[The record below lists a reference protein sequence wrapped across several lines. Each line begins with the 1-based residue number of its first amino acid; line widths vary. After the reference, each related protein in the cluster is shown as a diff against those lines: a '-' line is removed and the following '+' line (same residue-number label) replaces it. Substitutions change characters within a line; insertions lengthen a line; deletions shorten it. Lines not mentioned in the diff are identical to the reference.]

1 VCTRLQALYPVPRDT
16 SAHVPTEDAL
26 MSPDASGHSAVA
38 AGAIDYLRTEPSLVV
53 HALRQAANDP
63 GRLAVLDGTS
73 IERFTRGELAARSA
87 LLAARLS
94 ERGIGRGDLVA
105 VAMPSSVWWPVVALG
120 AWRAG
125 AALAPVSPLWTAS
138 ETGRVL
144 AYVRPSIAVA
154 FGESVSVVRGALSA
168 ACHPIDVL
176 VHDVAPETTPCTPL
190 ARLLAS
196 ADGDP
201 LADPEIQ
208 PSDLAAVL
216 LSKVTGGPPKVV
228 RLTHGE
234 LAAVAAAS
242 ANALGILGSFCAA
255 LHAGAPL
262 VTAPTSDTERVLE
275 PPPAVPA

>member
-16 SAHVPTEDAL
+16 SAHVPTEDAP
-26 MSPDASGHSAVA
+26 MSPDASGRSAVA
-38 AGAIDYLRTEPSLVV
+38 AGATDYLRTEPSLVV

-73 IERFTRGELAARSA
+73 NERITCGELAARRHCWRRDPQSA
-87 LLAARLS
+87 
-94 ERGIGRGDLVA
+94 GFGRGDFVA
-105 VAMPSSVWWPVVALG
+105 VAMPSSVWWPVVVLG
-120 AWRAG
+120 VWRAG
-125 AALAPVSPLWTAS
+125 AVLAPVSPLWTTL

-154 FGESVSVVRGALSA
+154 FGESVSIGRGALSA
-168 ACHPIDVL
+168 ARHPIGVL
-176 VHDVAPETTPCTPL
+176 VHDVAPETTPCTLL

-201 LADPEIQ
+201 LADPELQ
-208 PSDLAAVL
+208 ASDLAAVL

-234 LAAVAAAS
+234 LAAAAAAS

-262 VTAPTSDTERVLE
+262 VTAPTADTERVLE

>member
-1 VCTRLQALYPVPRDT
+1 VCTRLQALHPVPRDT

-26 MSPDASGHSAVA
+26 VSQYPSGRSSVA
-38 AGAIDYLRTEPSLVV
+38 AGAIDCLKTEPSLVV
-53 HALRQAANDP
+53 HALRHAANDP

-73 IERFTRGELAARSA
+73 NERFTRGELAARSA
-87 LLAARLS
+87 LLAAGLS

-105 VAMPSSVWWPVVALG
+105 VAMPNSVWWPVVALG
-120 AWRAG
+120 VWRAG
-125 AALAPVSPLWTAS
+125 AALAPVSPRWTAL

-144 AYVRPSIAVA
+144 DYVRPSIAVA
-154 FGESVSVVRGALSA
+154 FGESVSVVLGALSA
-168 ACHPIDVL
+168 ARLPIGVL
-176 VHDVAPETTPCTPL
+176 VHDVAPETTPCTTL

-201 LADPEIQ
+201 LADPELQ

-234 LAAVAAAS
+234 LAAAAAAS
-242 ANALGILGSFCAA
+242 ANALGILGSLCAA

-262 VTAPTSDTERVLE
+262 VTAPTSVTERVLE
-275 PPPAVPA
+275 APAAGPA